1 MLGAWSVRCVGWAD
15 WVDCRCFLSF
25 VFLSDARRLELSPCN
40 TPSMISWLPVCYT
53 RKATPARH
61 RPERQHNTR
70 SNRRKQRS
78 ANETKPY
85 SNPTPPRK
93 RQTTPTNGHTP
104 RRMKPTHTRLTA
116 AYHGCQCVITH
127 VKQSA
132 FGAQAVRLSH
142 EPLLHAHLVN
152 RMRAVHVGG
161 GSIVAA
167 WLWHGSL
174 A

>member
-1 MLGAWSVRCVGWAD
+1 MTLLAG
-15 WVDCRCFLSF
+15 
-25 VFLSDARRLELSPCN
+25 
-40 TPSMISWLPVCYT
+40 CYT
-53 RKATPARH
+53 EKATPARY
-61 RPERQHNTR
+61 RPERQYKACA
-70 SNRRKQRS
+70 NRRKQCRP
-78 ANETKPY
+78 NKTKSY

-93 RQTTPTNGHTP
+93 TQNNPINGHTT
-104 RRMKPTHTRLTA
+104 RCMKPTHTRLTA